1 MSKET
6 DFASNNENTFFFLHF
21 NLDLNSNSIK
31 NYSKLVSAYE
41 KLYIFNR
48 SNFFTE
54 IASDFG
60 SIKTLGM

>member
-1 MSKET
+1 M
-6 DFASNNENTFFFLHF
+6 
-21 NLDLNSNSIK
+21 K